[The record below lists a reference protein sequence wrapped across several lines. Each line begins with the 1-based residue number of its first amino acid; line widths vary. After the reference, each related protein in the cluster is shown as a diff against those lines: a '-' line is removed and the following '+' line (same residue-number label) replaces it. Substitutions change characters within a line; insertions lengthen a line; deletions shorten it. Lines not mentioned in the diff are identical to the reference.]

1 MPLAEAVMCHENY
14 ISQQQRHQPEAQTT
28 SEPTDDD
35 DDCQFELLVAKHDPH
50 DDLTALKRV
59 ARWAEEFSPLFGL
72 EEAAAPESLWLD
84 LTGGTHLFGGPL
96 RCADRIKAA
105 LQAHGFV
112 TEVRLAPTFGAA
124 WALTHY
130 APLRTST
137 TLNAAASSSRSTS
150 HRHLANESP
159 RPPSAHPYLDQLLPP
174 LPLAALRLP
183 HQHIELL
190 QELGIFTIGQL
201 DALPRSSLPSRF
213 GTQILLR
220 LDQAFGRAPELLPRV
235 MLTEPVRADWQS
247 DFPLKSRE
255 QLRAVNESLVE
266 TLLTQLRS
274 RNEGLRRVRC
284 EVLGLPLLD
293 GETNGFALKH
303 GRPAAEITVELLVPN
318 SDTKHLTELL
328 ELQWNRTALP
338 DGIIRVTLN
347 AEAFGIT
354 ATRQRALFGNETPDE
369 LLEVSQLINRLSGRL
384 GPQAVLKPHVLS
396 EQAPERAFEF
406 IPWVRCLD
414 RIPKRTEKAERQ
426 QTLAAAMEPR
436 RPRAIDRSA
445 PHQLRPLRLLKSPQ
459 PIEMQVVTR
468 DQHPHRFRWQDLA
481 HFVRQHWGPETITE
495 GWWRDDPAERDYF
508 RVELTTGQHYWIFR
522 RHTARD
528 WFLHGF
534 FE

>member
-1 MPLAEAVMCHENY
+1 MPLAEAVMCHENSSSQ
-14 ISQQQRHQPEAQTT
+14 SQQHDLAAETSPEPA
-28 SEPTDDD
+28 DDA
-35 DDCQFELLVAKHDPH
+35 DDCQFELFIAKHDLH
-50 DDLTALKRV
+50 EDLAALKRV
-59 ARWAEEFSPLFGL
+59 ACWAEEFSPLFGL
-72 EEAAAPESLWLD
+72 EEATVPESLWLD

-96 RCADRIKAA
+96 RCADRIKAS
-105 LQAHGFV
+105 LRAHGFV

-137 TLNAAASSSRSTS
+137 TLNAGASFSHSHSPRRMADAA
-150 HRHLANESP
+150 P
-159 RPPSAHPYLDQLLPP
+159 RPPSAHPYLDQVLPP
-174 LPLAALRLP
+174 LPIAALRLP
-183 HQHIELL
+183 DSHIELL

-201 DALPRSSLPSRF
+201 DTLPRSSLPSRF

-235 MLTEPVRADWQS
+235 MLTEPVRADWHS

-274 RNEGLRRVRC
+274 RNEGLRRMRC
-284 EVLGLPLLD
+284 EVLGLPIP
-293 GETNGFALKH
+293 NGQISGFILKH

-318 SDTKHLTELL
+318 SDTRHLIELL
-328 ELQWNRTALP
+328 ELQWDRTALP
-338 DGIIRVTLN
+338 EGIIRVALE
-347 AEAFGIT
+347 AESFGIT
-354 ATRQRALFGNETPDE
+354 ATRQRALFGEDRLDE
-369 LLEVSQLINRLSGRL
+369 LHEVSQLINRLSGRL
-384 GPQAVLKPHVLS
+384 GPQAILKPHALT
-396 EQAPERAFEF
+396 EHTPERAFEF

-414 RIPKRTEKAERQ
+414 RSSQRAEKATQ
-426 QTLAAAMEPR
+426 QRIAAAMTPH
-436 RPRAIDRSA
+436 RPHAVDRTAS
-445 PHQLRPLRLLKSPQ
+445 HQLRPLRLLKAPES
-459 PIEMQVVTR
+459 IEMQVVT
-468 DQHPHRFRWQDLA
+468 QEHHPHRFRWQNLA

-522 RHTARD
+522 RHTVQD
-528 WFLHGF
+528 WFLHGI